1 VQRKPSLPR
10 TGGTSASDRPSTSTI
25 FYDGQLIRNA
35 GKSLQK
41 DVILRSVLGTLPARE
56 GKMATATTQADQSD
70 IWWVFLL
77 EGIAALLFGFLL
89 ITQPGTTLVAIVVFL
104 GFYWLMMGVLEIVRV
119 FVDRSVAWYWSL
131 LIGILGIIAGII
143 VLRHPMFAAVL
154 LPTTIVLYLGIIGLI
169 IGAIQIV
176 GGFTGGGI
184 GSFALG
190 VINVL
195 IGLILLGAPVAAALA
210 VPLVFGI
217 LLLIEGVALII
228 WAFRVRN

>member
-1 VQRKPSLPR
+1 
-10 TGGTSASDRPSTSTI
+10 
-25 FYDGQLIRNA
+25 
-35 GKSLQK
+35 
-41 DVILRSVLGTLPARE
+41 
-56 GKMATATTQADQSD
+56 MATATTHSDQSD

-77 EGIAALLFGFLL
+77 EGIAALLFGLLL
-89 ITQPGTTLVAIVVFL
+89 ITQPGATLVALVVFL

-131 LIGILGIIAGII
+131 LIGILGIIAGLI
-143 VLRHPMFAAVL
+143 VLNHPMFAAVL
-154 LPTTIVLYLGIIGLI
+154 LPTTIVLYLGIIGLV

-195 IGLILLGAPVAAALA
+195 IGLILLGAPLAAALA
-210 VPLVFGI
+210 VPLVFGV
-217 LLLIEGVALII
+217 LLLVEGAALII
-228 WAFRVRN
+228 WAFRVRS

>member
-1 VQRKPSLPR
+1 
-10 TGGTSASDRPSTSTI
+10 
-25 FYDGQLIRNA
+25 
-35 GKSLQK
+35 
-41 DVILRSVLGTLPARE
+41 
-56 GKMATATTQADQSD
+56 MATATTQADQSD